1 MSHRRI
7 YIAITGLLIGF
18 IGLAALGF
26 PVYLDQFDSYGIKV
40 SCGNGIEAKLTHT
53 DLTDG
58 SALAARCDTAV
69 LVRRAWA
76 IPLVVLGSGLVAFFL
91 IGWVRND
98 PAEEDPEE
106 DNEMPLPGRRR
117 RPPHPEISSWDVLNY
132 PG

>member
-7 YIAITGLLIGF
+7 YIAIAGLLLAF
-18 IGLAALGF
+18 IGLAALWV

-76 IPLVVLGSGLVAFFL
+76 IPTVVLGSGLVAFFL
-91 IGWVRND
+91 IGWVRSA
-98 PAEEDPEE
+98 PPEEDPEDDE
-106 DNEMPLPGRRR
+106 TPLTSLRR